1 MVVVSK
7 TWEKIKIWEKNN
19 NNIILSKEDNTVF
32 DIVNESITDLIDS
45 KGGNGYFLGTK
56 IINESTYP
64 IILRDRLHLVPFHVR
79 ITHPEFAEL
88 VKSNMMNDN
97 DRLACYHKWC
107 TQDIILLKIEQIWM
121 LI

>member
-45 KGGNGYFLGTK
+45 KGG
-56 IINESTYP
+56 NESTYP